1 MEENK
6 SKLIL
11 GLDVSTTTIG
21 CTLMQVDGNKRE
33 IIKATAVSPKI
44 NKNIKGVE
52 ALFLK
57 KKIFENEFLKQYVDF
72 QIDEVIIEEPLARSN
87 NVGTVLILARFNI
100 LIAES
105 VYDLLKIV
113 PKFISVYDARSN
125 AFPELVGIRTI
136 NKKGEPVSLAK
147 QKASKPALFSAYSPD
162 IDKKQIILEKVLEL
176 YPDLV
181 FTYDKKG
188 NLDKSNF
195 DVTDSITVVIGWLNE
210 QENLKLL

>member
-1 MEENK
+1 MEEK
-6 SKLIL
+6 KLIL
-11 GLDVSTTTIG
+11 GLDISSTTIG
-21 CTLMQVDGNKRE
+21 CTLMQVEGNQRT

-57 KKIFENEFLKQYVDF
+57 KKIFENEFLKQYADF
-72 QIDEVIIEEPLARSN
+72 PIDAVIVEEALLRSN
-87 NVGTVLILARFNI
+87 NVNTVAVLLKFNV

-105 VYDLLKIV
+105 IYNLFNIV

-147 QKASKPALFSAYSPD
+147 QKTSKPSLFSAYSPD

-188 NLDKSNF
+188 NLEKSNF

-210 QENLKLL
+210 QEKLKTL